1 MVQKNNFMKRAGAR
15 GYSRLARVF
24 TLAVMLLT
32 MAAGA
37 WADGKTVN
45 FPIGDNAFSG
55 WGGSLTRNGIKIQAG
70 NNAIFYNYETAEF
83 LANGNNVTYTISM
96 EDGSDITGV
105 NITLSGNNDMFQ
117 NGDGWTANGNTR
129 TWTGNAKSVTFGVN
143 SKYDEEDDGWAH
155 LLVTAIS
162 VTLPP
167 PAKYT
172 VKMAEGAGE
181 GWTIA
186 PAEATTTGVEENT
199 TVTATYSGGRHVK
212 SVTAV
217 VKAAAP
223 AVTYPLL
230 SAATTA
236 DYGKVMCAAGHLH
249 DAKTALPDG
258 CTAVG
263 IIGKVTET
271 GHGLILA
278 LKDATW
284 QTWNTINGW
293 ASETTYAGTTLKVLP
308 DDAARG
314 SLTSYTKLGETAVSN
329 WAVAQKSDYEAI
341 FTNLGST
348 TGDSD
353 GKVYDANVNA
363 FITTGV
369 GGSALFA
376 TKEDGYWPATEYP
389 NGSYGWCFKPDYWN
403 YRNKDFSI
411 KVWPVLGF

>member
-1 MVQKNNFMKRAGAR
+1 MTTIGEKAFNGCANLTAVTIPNSVTTIVQYAFYASGLTAVSIPSGVTTIDNNTFYNCSSLTEVVIPDNVTSIGQYAFGASGLTSVTIPSTVESIGAGAFNKC
-15 GYSRLARVF
+15 A
-24 TLAVMLLT
+24 
-32 MAAGA
+32 
-37 WADGKTVN
+37 
-45 FPIGDNAFSG
+45 
-55 WGGSLTRNGIKIQAG
+55 SL
-70 NNAIFYNYETAEF
+70 
-83 LANGNNVTYTISM
+83 
-96 EDGSDITGV
+96 
-105 NITLSGNNDMFQ
+105 
-117 NGDGWTANGNTR
+117 
-129 TWTGNAKSVTFGVN
+129 
-143 SKYDEEDDGWAH
+143 
-155 LLVTAIS
+155 
-162 VTLPP
+162 
-167 PAKYT
+167 
-172 VKMAEGAGE
+172 
-181 GWTIA
+181 
-186 PAEATTTGVEENT
+186 T
-199 TVTATYSGGRHVK
+199 TVTVKAESCTLGNVALGKCTSLTAIYVPSGKVEYYQGATNWSAYADIIKEKTYTVTLAEGTVDADNWEISPTEAAEGKPITATYNGKRHVK

-236 DYGKVMCAAGHLH
+236 DYGKVMCAARHLH

-278 LKDATW
+278 LQDATW

-308 DDAARG
+308 DEAARG
-314 SLTSYTKLGETAVSN
+314 SLTSYTKLGETTVSN

-353 GKVYDANVNA
+353 GLAYDANVNA

-369 GGSALFA
+369 GGSALY
-376 TKEDGYWPATEYP
+376 TTNSDGYWSATEHP
-389 NGSYGWCFKPDYWN
+389 NDSYGWCLKSCYWN
-403 YRNKDFSI
+403 YRSKDFSI
-411 KVWPVLGF
+411 RVRPVLGF